1 MKVDTILANG
11 DKGQASV
18 EISPNWDIRAIVQ
31 EKEEKLQLQALCPA
45 LGSGFVYI
53 FANVSSSMGPVE
65 QMHPCLREVL
75 LFAPL
80 VCFYK
85 VQDGFQA
92 LSHAAWKELNA
103 SVCFEHYLT
112 STAATSLPRRFV
124 EEEELSED
132 CSEGVEDGQGSCQDS
147 CCSEASKES
156 DYLSEASE
164 VLQDSEPEE
173 EDASEAQMD

>member
-11 DKGQASV
+11 DKGQAFV
-18 EISPNWDIRAIVQ
+18 EISPSWDIRAVVQ
-31 EKEEKLQLQALCPA
+31 EQEEKLQLQAVCPA

-53 FANVSSSMGPVE
+53 FANVSSSMGAVE

-80 VCFYK
+80 VCFSK

-103 SVCFEHYLT
+103 SVCFENYLT
-112 STAATSLPRRFV
+112 SAASLPRRFV
-124 EEEELSED
+124 EEDELSED
-132 CSEGVEDGQGSCQDS
+132 CSDVLEDGRGSCQDS

-164 VLQDSEPEE
+164 VLQDSEPDEE
-173 EDASEAQMD
+173 EASEAQMD